1 MTSAPAEQP
10 SLEEFVDAARDWLA
24 AHAQP
29 RQASTG
35 SARWGEGTDNVSVF
49 HDLTAEQ
56 ERALLDAAMAWQREK
71 FDAGY
76 GAITWPVEH
85 GGAGLP
91 SAYQRAFRREE
102 ARYVT
107 PAPHETH
114 SVTMSLVAPTIRA
127 VGTQEQKDRF
137 LRRFLRSEE
146 LACQLF
152 SEPGAG
158 SDLAGLTTR
167 AVRDGDEWVL
177 DGQKVW
183 SSGAQYAQWG
193 EIICRTD
200 FVVPKH
206 QGMTAFMVPMDAPG
220 ITVRPIRQ
228 MSGGSTFNEVFLEGV
243 RISDDLRLGPVGGG
257 WKVALTTLGFER
269 GGSGARGG
277 SYREVL
283 ALARWLGRTDDPV
296 VRQKLAELYTQYQ
309 VQSINSRRIVAGLK
323 AGRPPGPE
331 GSISKLLYTQHQQ
344 ALGETVAMLLGPRLT
359 ADTGEW
365 GTFAWATFLLG
376 AIGNRIAGGADQ
388 IQRNIIGERVLG
400 LPDEPRVDRDVPFR
414 DVPR

>member
-1 MTSAPAEQP
+1 MTAAPSSV
-10 SLEEFVDAARDWLA
+10 SLEEFAAGAREWLA

-29 RQASTG
+29 RPASTG
-35 SARWGEGTDNVSVF
+35 PTRWGEGSDNVSVF

-56 ERALLDAAMAWQREK
+56 ERTLLDAAMAWQREK

-76 GAITWPVEH
+76 GAITWPPEY

-91 SAYQRAFRREE
+91 SVFQQAYRREE
-102 ARYVT
+102 ARFLT
-107 PAPHETH
+107 PVPHETH
-114 SVTMSLVAPTIRA
+114 GLTMGLVAPTIRV
-127 VGTQEQKDRF
+127 VGTEEQKQRF
-137 LRRFLRSEE
+137 LRPFLRSEM

-200 FVVPKH
+200 VDVPKH

-243 RISDDLRLGPVGGG
+243 RIPDDLRLGAVGGG

-309 VQSINSRRIVAGLK
+309 VQSVNSRRIVAELK

-344 ALGETVAMLLGPRLT
+344 ALGEAVATLLGPRL
-359 ADTGEW
+359 AANTGEW

-400 LPDEPRVDRDVPFR
+400 LPEEPRVDRDVPFR
-414 DVPR
+414 DIPR

>member
-1 MTSAPAEQP
+1 VTPTPPVRP
-10 SLEEFVDAARDWLA
+10 SLEEFVVGAREWLS
-24 AHAQP
+24 AHAEP
-29 RQASTG
+29 RPAATG
-35 SARWGEGTDNVSVF
+35 QGRWGEGSDNVAVF
-49 HDLTAEQ
+49 HDLSTEQ
-56 ERALLDAAMAWQREK
+56 ERALIDAAMAWQLAK

-76 GAITWPVEH
+76 GAITWPTEY

-91 SAYQRAFRREE
+91 SAYLQAFRREE
-102 ARYVT
+102 ARFLT
-107 PAPHETH
+107 PTSHETH
-114 SVTMSLVAPTIRA
+114 SVTLNLIAPTIRT
-127 VGTQEQKDRF
+127 VGTPEQKERF
-137 LRRFLRSEE
+137 LRPMLRSEL

-167 AVRDGDEWVL
+167 AVRDGDEWIL

-200 FVVPKH
+200 VDVPKH

-269 GGSGARGG
+269 AGSGARGG

-283 ALARWLGRTDDPV
+283 ALARWLDRTADPV

-323 AGRPPGPE
+323 SGRPPGPE
-331 GSISKLLYTQHQQ
+331 GSIAKLLYTQHQQ
-344 ALGETVAMLLGPRLT
+344 ALGDAAAMLLGPRLT

-365 GTFAWATFLLG
+365 GTFAWSTFLLG

-388 IQRNIIGERVLG
+388 VQRNIIGERVLG
-400 LPDEPRVDRDVPFR
+400 LPVEPRVDRDVPFR